1 MPSTDQPLRF
11 IKLSLLELGRRS
23 LGAAVH
29 PGLGLLRA
37 LTFVTGALLGMGTVS
52 ANMTPLE
59 MTAIYARHVDKRLDM
74 PDADA
79 LSYGQLALTML
90 AQANIQ
96 IDRAQYVVLVDR
108 NPMVQAVMVFSLAAG
123 ETPRLIGASPTSTGR
138 QGAFEYFET
147 PTGVFDN
154 SLSNPDFRAE
164 GTKNEFGIRGYGVKG
179 MRVYDFGW
187 QQATRGWGGGGT
199 STMRLQLHATDPDI
213 LERRLGSVQ
222 SKGCIRIPASLNRL
236 IDQYGLLDADYER
249 GLAEGKKYW
258 LLLPQRTPVSTP
270 GRYMIV
276 VDTQRKQRPAWSPKP
291 NLK

>member
-1 MPSTDQPLRF
+1 
-11 IKLSLLELGRRS
+11 
-23 LGAAVH
+23 
-29 PGLGLLRA
+29 
-37 LTFVTGALLGMGTVS
+37 
-52 ANMTPLE
+52 
-59 MTAIYARHVDKRLDM
+59 
-74 PDADA
+74 
-79 LSYGQLALTML
+79 
-90 AQANIQ
+90 
-96 IDRAQYVVLVDR
+96 
-108 NPMVQAVMVFSLAAG
+108 
-123 ETPRLIGASPTSTGR
+123 
-138 QGAFEYFET
+138 
-147 PTGVFDN
+147 
-154 SLSNPDFRAE
+154 LSNPDFRAE